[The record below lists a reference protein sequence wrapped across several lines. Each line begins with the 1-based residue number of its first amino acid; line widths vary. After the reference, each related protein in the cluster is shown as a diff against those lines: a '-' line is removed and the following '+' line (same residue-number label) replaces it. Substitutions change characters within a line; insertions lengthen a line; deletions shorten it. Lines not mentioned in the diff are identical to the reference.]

1 MEHGIAGNLLP
12 KIMDNIRIEKKA
24 ERLRMTR
31 GMVEEKSSIII
42 DKILSEDLLKKA
54 DKIAAFSSF
63 QNEPRTRKIIESL
76 WLKNK
81 SVFLP
86 IINEGSMNFF
96 SYTSQTPI
104 IENVFGIEEPDL
116 SYAKSVS
123 VESLDLILVPLV
135 AFDKDCNRI
144 GMGEGYYDKALS
156 DLNNSNKKRTH
167 LMGVAYNFQKVE
179 QIKPNKW
186 DVPLDCIVTEIDV
199 YRS

>member
-1 MEHGIAGNLLP
+1 M
-12 KIMDNIRIEKKA
+12 
-24 ERLRMTR
+24 
-31 GMVEEKSSIII
+31 
-42 DKILSEDLLKKA
+42 
-54 DKIAAFSSF
+54 
-63 QNEPRTRKIIESL
+63 
-76 WLKNK
+76 
-81 SVFLP
+81 
-86 IINEGSMNFF
+86 
-96 SYTSQTPI
+96 
-104 IENVFGIEEPDL
+104 
-116 SYAKSVS
+116 
-123 VESLDLILVPLV
+123 VPLV

>member
-1 MEHGIAGNLLP
+1 M
-12 KIMDNIRIEKKA
+12 
-24 ERLRMTR
+24 
-31 GMVEEKSSIII
+31 S
-42 DKILSEDLLKKA
+42 
-54 DKIAAFSSF
+54 
-63 QNEPRTRKIIESL
+63 
-76 WLKNK
+76 
-81 SVFLP
+81 
-86 IINEGSMNFF
+86 FF

>member
-42 DKILSEDLLKKA
+42 DKILSEDLVKKA

-86 IINEGSMNFF
+86 IINEGSMSFF
-96 SYTSQTPI
+96 FIY
-104 IENVFGIEEPDL
+104 
-116 SYAKSVS
+116 KSNPNYR
-123 VESLDLILVPLV
+123 EC
-135 AFDKDCNRI
+135 FWNR
-144 GMGEGYYDKALS
+144 G
-156 DLNNSNKKRTH
+156 T
-167 LMGVAYNFQKVE
+167 
-179 QIKPNKW
+179 
-186 DVPLDCIVTEIDV
+186 
-199 YRS
+199 